1 MISYE
6 SEAQP
11 LVIGIRDE
19 LNRQGYQVW
28 MNMESEERTLHEIM
42 TKGVEKA
49 SMLIVAVTRQYKL
62 KPNTFAGNILLVT
75 YIAKLT

>member
-6 SEAQP
+6 TEAQP

-19 LNRQGYQVW
+19 LNRHGYQVW
-28 MNMESEERTLHEIM
+28 MKMESEERTLHEIM

-49 SMLIVAVTRQYKL
+49 SALIVAVTRQYKL
-62 KPNTFAGNILLVT
+62 KPHTFAGNIFFLFNS
-75 YIAKLT
+75 YEG